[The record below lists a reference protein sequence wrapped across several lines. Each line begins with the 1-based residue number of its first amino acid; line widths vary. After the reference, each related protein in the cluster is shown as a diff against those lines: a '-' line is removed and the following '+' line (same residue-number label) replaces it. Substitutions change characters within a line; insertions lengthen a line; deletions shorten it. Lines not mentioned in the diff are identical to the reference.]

1 MDTAMRTTCV
11 QQRAPTKK
19 TKPKKKN
26 IPHPVKVV
34 YISNPMKIKTS
45 ASEFRALVQELTG
58 QDAQSPPN
66 PTRFHALDSSDDS
79 SSDKVISVDDHVIP
93 IPMDPDISVQQ
104 QQQHLQPSSSFE
116 APDDDDVF
124 TPQMIENISALLPAS
139 LFYES
144 PHLNYW

>member
-1 MDTAMRTTCV
+1 MDTAMRTTSV

-19 TKPKKKN
+19 TRPKKKTT
-26 IPHPVKVV
+26 PHPVKVV

-79 SSDKVISVDDHVIP
+79 SSDKVTNVDDHFIP
-93 IPMDPDISVQQ
+93 LPKDPNNSVQQ
-104 QQQHLQPSSSFE
+104 LQHQPQPSSSFE
-116 APDDDDVF
+116 APDDDVF
-124 TPQMIENISALLPAS
+124 TPQMIESISSLLPAS